1 MYMDLAIQKVPALW
15 EVTPVQDLSTQEVGI
30 SKKLR
35 ITVHH
40 CASGIFMDFLL
51 FYLFWCFSIK

>member
-51 FYLFWCFSIK
+51 FYLF